1 MAEEAMVQ
9 VTADKIA
16 LLTGFKAEEIAIVK
30 NTTAKGCTNTEL
42 AYFLN
47 VAKSIN
53 LNPFTK
59 EIWCYKDNKGNLLVF
74 AGRDGFLKRA
84 QESQLWNG
92 MTSAEVCA
100 NDFFEM
106 DVANAVV
113 NHKPNFKDR
122 GEIIGA
128 YAIVRP
134 KGCDLATVEWADI
147 KVYDKKQF
155 TWSTHKADMIKK
167 VAEIHA
173 LKKAFGIGI
182 LQSELDWEVKGSAVV
197 PITDALVYISDKQKS
212 TIVDMLQ
219 VKDVTEA
226 KFLEYMG
233 VSDIEAIQEKDFNKA
248 MSALRAGKDKQ

>member
-1 MAEEAMVQ
+1 MSETKAEDKILE

-16 LLTGFKAEEIAIVK
+16 LLTGFKSEEIAIIKSTV
-30 NTTAKGCTNTEL
+30 AKGVSNTEL

-47 VAKSIN
+47 IAKSVN
-53 LNPFTK
+53 LSPFRK

-84 QESQLWNG
+84 QESSLWNG
-92 MTSAEVCA
+92 MTSSEVCA

-106 DVANAVV
+106 DIANAVII
-113 NHKPNFKDR
+113 HKPNFKDR

-147 KVYDKKQF
+147 KTYDKKQF
-155 TWSTHKADMIKK
+155 TWSTHKAEMIKK

-173 LKKAFGIGI
+173 LKKAFGITV
-182 LQSELDWEVKGSAVV
+182 LQSDMDWEIKDNVV
-197 PITDALVYISDKQKS
+197 IPIS
-212 TIVDMLQ
+212 TEL
-219 VKDVTEA
+219 KTEVEI
-226 KFLEYMG
+226 F
-233 VSDIEAIQEKDFNKA
+233 Q
-248 MSALRAGKDKQ
+248 